1 MSARKQEPLAEAAL
15 AALESDIGER
25 FGLSFPKERWRDLE
39 RGLRAAAGDL
49 RCDPMELAARLHSSK
64 ARPEEVRGLANR
76 LTVGETYFLRE
87 SRGLQFLSQHVVPSA
102 SRRRLRIWSAG
113 CATGEEP
120 YSIAITLRR
129 SIADLENWGLSILA
143 TDLNVRSLETARRG
157 VYGKWSFRGVPELA
171 HGPFF
176 TPAGEGQW
184 EIAPSIRRMV
194 RFEEANLV
202 APTQAPESMDI
213 IFCCNVLMYFGSK
226 ALSEALDCFHRTL
239 APGGWL
245 IVGPVE
251 QAPSL
256 FRDFTTV
263 AVPGGAVY
271 RKEAGGVW
279 PSPQPLLAPG
289 PAAAFGLSDPP
300 EPLDRP
306 FAAIPVAAPADEPP
320 PPAEE
325 PASESDRALA
335 LMRLA
340 RACADQGQLEQAFR
354 WCEMAIATGEADARA
369 HYLRAAILQERGD
382 LDEAARS
389 LRRTIYLDPQFALGH
404 FALGNL
410 AALRGRADESSRHF
424 ANSLAALAAHESDS
438 VLPEAG
444 GLTVARLREII
455 KRRTNG

>member
-1 MSARKQEPLAEAAL
+1 MNAPDQERLADAAL
-15 AALESDIGER
+15 AALESDVGAR

-49 RCDPMELAARLHSSK
+49 HCDPLQLAARLHSSQ
-64 ARPEEVRGLANR
+64 ARPEEVRGLASR

-87 SRGLQFLSQHVVPSA
+87 TRGLRFLSQHVVPNA
-102 SRRRLRIWSAG
+102 SGRRLRIWSAG

-129 SIADLENWGLSILA
+129 SIVELESWAVSILA
-143 TDLNVRSLETARRG
+143 TDLNPRSLETARSG
-157 VYGKWSFRGVPELA
+157 VYGKWSFRGAPDLA

-176 TPAGEGQW
+176 TPVGDGQW
-184 EIAPSIRRMV
+184 EIAPAIRRMV
-194 RFEEANLV
+194 RFEEANLA
-202 APTQAPESMDI
+202 APTQAPESMDV
-213 IFCCNVLMYFGSK
+213 IFCCNVLMYFSPK
-226 ALSEALDCFHRTL
+226 ALSEALACFHRTL

-251 QAPSL
+251 QTPSL
-256 FRDFTTV
+256 FRDFTTA
-263 AVPGGAVY
+263 AVPGGVVY

-279 PSPQPLLAPG
+279 PSPQPLLAPVAPTVESLFL
-289 PAAAFGLSDPP
+289 PAT
-300 EPLDRP
+300 
-306 FAAIPVAAPADEPP
+306 PVASPADEPLTP
-320 PPAEE
+320 VDETLPSA
-325 PASESDRALA
+325 DRVLA

-340 RACADQGQLEQAFR
+340 RECADQGQLDRAFR
-354 WCEMAIATGEADARA
+354 CCEMAIATGEADASA

-389 LRRTIYLDPQFALGH
+389 LRRAIYLEPQFALGH

-410 AALRGRADESSRHF
+410 ASLRGKADESSRHF